1 MKLCKWMA
9 KIIFMWTC
17 KDLKAEVSSIIALN
31 WSEIYSDEGLL
42 SMLIPMS
49 STLLG
54 NLHLNFTTPEHSE
67 DVLSTIEPYVFE
79 WTGLFSAN

>member
-1 MKLCKWMA
+1 M
-9 KIIFMWTC
+9 
-17 KDLKAEVSSIIALN
+17 DLQRFKGRGLKHHSP
-31 WSEIYSDEGLL
+31 WSEIFSDEGLL

-67 DVLSTIEPYVFE
+67 DVLSAIEPYVFE